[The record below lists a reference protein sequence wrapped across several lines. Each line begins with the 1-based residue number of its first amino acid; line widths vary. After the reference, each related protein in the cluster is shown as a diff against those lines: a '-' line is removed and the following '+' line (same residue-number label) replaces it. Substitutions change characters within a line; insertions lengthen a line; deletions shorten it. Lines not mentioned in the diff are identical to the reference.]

1 MSKNQQ
7 KDASKGFLIK
17 ELAYVRSG
25 DKGDISNVGIMAFN
39 NENYEIIKKQ
49 VTAQKVKAHYGELVK
64 GDVKVYEMPNINSLQ
79 VVMYKALGGGAT
91 CTLRFDET
99 GKAMCMGMLFM
110 AVEVPDNFKPARPPM

>member
-1 MSKNQQ
+1 MSK
-7 KDASKGFLIK
+7 KILIK

-39 NENYEIIKKQ
+39 DTNYEILKKQ
-49 VTAQKVKAHYGELVK
+49 VTPERVKAHYKELVK
-64 GDVKVYEMPNINSLQ
+64 GDVKIYEMPNINSLQ

-99 GKAMCMGMLFM
+99 GKAMCLGILFM
-110 AVEVPDNFKPARPPM
+110 QVEVPDSFNPASPPM

>member
-1 MSKNQQ
+1 MSK
-7 KDASKGFLIK
+7 KILIK

-39 NENYEIIKKQ
+39 DENYQIIKKQ

-110 AVEVPDNFKPARPPM
+110 AVEVPDNFKPAKPPM